1 MKNNFKFLF
10 LIVFFFL
17 LILPDKLFSFENF
30 NFDITQIEISENGN
44 MFKGVKRGSASTKDG
59 LIITADYFEY
69 NKITNILKAKGNVK
83 IVDNIKDHIILAEDI
98 TYLRNS
104 EKIFTKGTTEAVIES
119 KYNFKSKNV
128 IYSRLE
134 GELTSLNKT
143 IVKDDQFTSYS
154 LSEFKYN
161 INKNLLNGS
170 QIEVISDFSK
180 SEKDRDLYF
189 FENGIFNLQDKEFVA
204 SDTKLFLK
212 KNIFDVEEN
221 DPRIFGVS
229 SEKKG
234 NITTIN
240 KAVFTSCN
248 SDEKCPSWSITSNK
262 IKHDLDKKQLIYDD
276 AILKIYEL
284 PILYFPKFFHPD
296 PSVKRQSGFLTP
308 QINDSEI
315 LGTSI
320 HIPYFH
326 VVSEDK
332 DLTFKPTVFDS
343 NIYMINNEYRQESKN
358 SSFIADF
365 GHTRGFKSSLGEYNK
380 KNSISHLFSKFTHD
394 FNLDDFSNS
403 KLEINFEKLNNDTYL
418 KIFDTNLIDKKI
430 KPSNQDMLTS
440 NIKIDLDNEI
450 YNFSSN
456 IYMYENLSGTNSD
469 RFQYIFPSY
478 NFSTQLLSNKFG
490 LIYFD
495 SQGDNSLQNT
505 NNLKTSVINNI
516 EMLTSDIITKNGLIN
531 NFGIYFKNTNTLG
544 KNDTNYKNSPQ
555 SEFKNIFNYEASI
568 PLTKLNQNY
577 YNYIIP
583 KISLRMNPNE
593 MKDYSLNQSLID
605 TSNVFSINRIG
616 VSDSF
621 EPGKSLTIGLDYK
634 KESVKDINK
643 YFDLKLA
650 TVLRDKNENTIPL
663 SSSLNTKS
671 SNLFGSTT
679 YSLSDNFLIDY
690 NFSIDNNFKNI
701 EYNNF
706 ETQFKFSKFLT
717 KFNFIEEN
725 GKIGSANSIENTTEI
740 NFNKNNFIYFNTRR
754 NRETS
759 LTEYYD
765 LIYEYKNDCLSAG
778 IKYKKTY
785 YEDRDVLPNED
796 LLFTI
801 TLFPLTTYEQRVEQ
815 NLYRN

>member
-1 MKNNFKFLF
+1 
-10 LIVFFFL
+10 
-17 LILPDKLFSFENF
+17 
-30 NFDITQIEISENGN
+30 
-44 MFKGVKRGSASTKDG
+44 
-59 LIITADYFEY
+59 
-69 NKITNILKAKGNVK
+69 
-83 IVDNIKDHIILAEDI
+83 
-98 TYLRNS
+98 
-104 EKIFTKGTTEAVIES
+104 
-119 KYNFKSKNV
+119 
-128 IYSRLE
+128 
-134 GELTSLNKT
+134 
-143 IVKDDQFTSYS
+143 
-154 LSEFKYN
+154 
-161 INKNLLNGS
+161 
-170 QIEVISDFSK
+170 
-180 SEKDRDLYF
+180 
-189 FENGIFNLQDKEFVA
+189 
-204 SDTKLFLK
+204 
-212 KNIFDVEEN
+212 
-221 DPRIFGVS
+221 
-229 SEKKG
+229 
-234 NITTIN
+234 
-240 KAVFTSCN
+240 
-248 SDEKCPSWSITSNK
+248 
-262 IKHDLDKKQLIYDD
+262 
-276 AILKIYEL
+276 
-284 PILYFPKFFHPD
+284 
-296 PSVKRQSGFLTP
+296 
-308 QINDSEI
+308 
-315 LGTSI
+315 
-320 HIPYFH
+320 
-326 VVSEDK
+326 
-332 DLTFKPTVFDS
+332 
-343 NIYMINNEYRQESKN
+343 
-358 SSFIADF
+358 
-365 GHTRGFKSSLGEYNK
+365 
-380 KNSISHLFSKFTHD
+380 
-394 FNLDDFSNS
+394 
-403 KLEINFEKLNNDTYL
+403 
-418 KIFDTNLIDKKI
+418 
-430 KPSNQDMLTS
+430 
-440 NIKIDLDNEI
+440 
-450 YNFSSN
+450 
-456 IYMYENLSGTNSD
+456 MYENLSGTNSD

-717 KFNFIEEN
+717 KFNFIE
-725 GKIGSANSIENTTEI
+725 K
-740 NFNKNNFIYFNTRR
+740 
-754 NRETS
+754 
-759 LTEYYD
+759 
-765 LIYEYKNDCLSAG
+765 
-778 IKYKKTY
+778 
-785 YEDRDVLPNED
+785 
-796 LLFTI
+796 
-801 TLFPLTTYEQRVEQ
+801 
-815 NLYRN
+815 